1 MCVHSWV
8 YQRKVEIVSDTY
20 PEMLVD
26 VLEYLNKRAS
36 QERDDP
42 AGADSWLTNSEVSR
56 FAYEDAVESLE
67 YLLED
72 MLSRHQASDNDRETF
87 AAYKKRRDN

>member
-1 MCVHSWV
+1 M
-8 YQRKVEIVSDTY
+8 SDTY

-26 VLEYLNKRAS
+26 VLEYLNERAS
-36 QERDDP
+36 QERDAS
-42 AGADSWLTNSEVSR
+42 AGADSWLTNEEVSR

-67 YLLED
+67 DLLEE

-87 AAYKKRRDN
+87 AAYKARHGEN